1 MSRLVVPIT
10 GKMLWHTGDVR
21 LWADVDLHL
30 KDGSGN
36 WHRRTFRV
44 DCATDVT
51 TFPAFDAKQMGLPLP
66 AQPSLGVTHA
76 QTGLAIRS
84 GLLRFRI
91 DGMDATEYT
100 VACFFLG
107 DPDTPSSPSQMARL
121 PRALLQPFQL
131 VDRLRFILDKD
142 PMAGSLYGDLVI
154 VKK

>member
-1 MSRLVVPIT
+1 MSRIVPIT
-10 GKMLWHTGDVR
+10 GKTLWHTGDVR
-21 LWADVDLHL
+21 LWVDVDLHL
-30 KDGSGN
+30 KVGASN
-36 WHRRTFRV
+36 WHQQTFRV

-91 DGMDATEYT
+91 DGMDATEYA

-107 DPDTPSSPSQMARL
+107 DPHTPPNPLQPGRL
-121 PRALLQPFQL
+121 PRPLLQPYQL
-131 VDRLRFILDKD
+131 VDWLRFTIDKD
-142 PMAGSLYGDLVI
+142 PVVGSPYGDLVI
-154 VKK
+154 EKK

>member
-1 MSRLVVPIT
+1 MSRLVIPII
-10 GKMLWHTGDVR
+10 GKTLWHTGDVR
-21 LWADVDLHL
+21 LWAEVHLHL

-36 WHRRTFRV
+36 WHRQTFRV

-51 TFPAFDAKQMGLPLP
+51 TFPAFDAKRMGLPLP

-91 DGMDATEYT
+91 NGMDATEYT

-107 DPDTPSSPSQMARL
+107 DPNTPPTGNPATL
-121 PRALLQPFQL
+121 PRKLLQPL
-131 VDRLRFILDKD
+131 ALLDRLRFHFGKNATVAAPHGEMLIE
-142 PMAGSLYGDLVI
+142 
-154 VKK
+154 KK